1 MQPVTDARS
10 KRPEVAILL
19 SWMVPGLGEVYLGR
33 RRRGLVLIALFLVF
47 AVPVWAQAVAYVVF
61 IWPLLA
67 IWVVGQIGVWRA
79 AGVRPRDYIRPR
91 ADGRG

>member
-1 MQPVTDARS
+1 
-10 KRPEVAILL
+10 
-19 SWMVPGLGEVYLGR
+19 
-33 RRRGLVLIALFLVF
+33 
-47 AVPVWAQAVAYVVF
+47 VAYVVF